1 MSNPRPESRSL
12 RAVIFDL
19 GGVVLGS
26 PLHAIARYESSLG
39 IPENA
44 INRVVMDTAPGG
56 AWHQLERG
64 EIDMPSFFR
73 GFEKECAA
81 AGHPIDASAMFG
93 EMAAEAKPRPAMLR
107 AIERIKAEGLRVAA
121 LTNNWA
127 TEESTDAPDSGTR
140 ALASLFDEFVE
151 SSVEG
156 LRKPDPR
163 IYELVCGRLGVAP
176 QEAAFLDDIGANL
189 KPARSMGMTTIR
201 VVQPEPALAEL
212 EAALGFSLS

>member
-1 MSNPRPESRSL
+1 MSNASSIDRPL

-26 PLHAIARYESSLG
+26 PLHAIRRYERSLE

-44 INRVVMDTAPGG
+44 INRVVMETAPAG

-64 EIDMPSFFR
+64 EIDMSTFYTSFE
-73 GFEKECAA
+73 GECAA
-81 AGHPIDASAMFG
+81 AGHPIDARAMFV
-93 EMAAEAKPRPAMLR
+93 EMAIAAKPRPAMLR
-107 AIERIKAEGLRVAA
+107 AIERIKEEGLRVAA

-127 TEESTDAPDSGTR
+127 SEESQADSGTR
-140 ALASLFDEFVE
+140 ALSEFFHEFVE

-163 IYELVCGRLGVAP
+163 IYELVCNRLGVAP
-176 QEAAFLDDIGANL
+176 TETAFLDDIGANL
-189 KPARSMGMTTIR
+189 KPARKMGMTTIR
-201 VVQPEPALAEL
+201 VDEPAPALAEL
-212 EAALGFSLS
+212 QQALGFDLN

>member
-1 MSNPRPESRSL
+1 
-12 RAVIFDL
+12 
-19 GGVVLGS
+19 
-26 PLHAIARYESSLG
+26 
-39 IPENA
+39 
-44 INRVVMDTAPGG
+44 
-56 AWHQLERG
+56 
-64 EIDMPSFFR
+64 
-73 GFEKECAA
+73 
-81 AGHPIDASAMFG
+81 MFG

-127 TEESTDAPDSGTR
+127 TEESSDAPDSGTR
-140 ALASLFDEFVE
+140 VLASMFDEFVE

-163 IYELVCGRLGVAP
+163 IYELVCERLGVAP